1 MKRKTKEN
9 LSLSENIFLLCTII
23 YYIALYRQRKVCLV
37 DQEEGR
43 SERGLRLGQ
52 KEGWVRLGQE
62 LPPKL
67 QIPSHSMAL
76 PGSMSNIHAGCFF

>member
-52 KEGWVRLGQE
+52 KEGKMGQT
-62 LPPKL
+62 
-67 QIPSHSMAL
+67 
-76 PGSMSNIHAGCFF
+76 GSRVATKIANSFTFHGSPRFNVKYTYV